1 MRDGPDQGGHVQEG
15 HPVAAPGLLSQPDF
29 RRAWLA
35 GALAQTMRWLE
46 VLVVSL
52 FVLQLTGSAGMVA
65 FVLFLRMLPSFL
77 FGTLTG
83 IVAERVS
90 RRILLGVGLGLLS
103 LLSLVL
109 GTLVATGN
117 IAMWHVALGV
127 FLNGTFWSM
136 DHPVRRTLMGEIAGP
151 HAVARA
157 MGLDSS
163 TMNAT
168 RALGPAIG
176 GTLLA
181 AIGMEGAYFL
191 GTVLF
196 ALAAWQIMSIE
207 RPIRPVGGSGNILAD
222 IREGLRFIR
231 GSRVL
236 MGTLCMTV
244 AMNFWGLVYMGLV
257 PVIGRQELGLGP
269 FATGLLMAMEGT
281 GAFFAALMI
290 AWKVRSAQYLRLYF
304 WGSCLC
310 VASAL
315 AFSQSGSA
323 AFSFGI
329 LIVAGLGFA
338 CFGAMQST
346 IVLSST
352 PPALRP
358 RVMGVL
364 AVCIG
369 GGNPLGIL
377 HVGLLADWFGAPTA
391 VSIVCAEG
399 LLAMTLIAWRW
410 PELIRPFKPWGDQ

>member
-1 MRDGPDQGGHVQEG
+1 MPDDIRVEKAG
-15 HPVAAPGLLSQPDF
+15 AAAEPGLLSQPDF

-46 VLVVSL
+46 VLVVGL
-52 FVLQLTGSAGMVA
+52 FVLQLTGSAAMVA

-77 FGTLTG
+77 FGTMVG

-90 RRILLGVGLGLLS
+90 RRTMLATGLAFLSCVSATLGLLVVS
-103 LLSLVL
+103 
-109 GTLVATGN
+109 GR
-117 IAMWHVALGV
+117 IEMWHVATGV
-127 FLNGTFWSM
+127 FLNGMFWSM

-168 RALGPAIG
+168 RALGPAVG

-191 GTVLF
+191 GALLF
-196 ALAAWQIMSIE
+196 AAAAWQILSIE
-207 RPIRPVGGSGNILAD
+207 RPVRPLGGSGGNIVAD

-231 GSRVL
+231 GSRVVTA
-236 MGTLCMTV
+236 TLFVTI

-257 PVIGRQELGLGP
+257 PVIARQELGLGP
-269 FATGLLMAMEGT
+269 LATGLLMAMEGT
-281 GAFFAALMI
+281 GALFAALLI
-290 AWKVRSAQYLRLYF
+290 AWRVQSAWYTRIYF
-304 WGSCLC
+304 CGSCVC
-310 VASAL
+310 IAAAL
-315 AFSQSGSA
+315 AFSLAETA
-323 AFSFGI
+323 AISYAI
-329 LIVAGLGFA
+329 LLVAGLGFA

-377 HVGLLADWFGAPTA
+377 HVGLLADWFGAPAA
-391 VSIVCAEG
+391 VSIVCVEG
-399 LLAMTLIAWRW
+399 LLVMTLIAWRW
-410 PELIRPFKPWGDQ
+410 PELLRPFRPWGGNAPA

>member
-1 MRDGPDQGGHVQEG
+1 
-15 HPVAAPGLLSQPDF
+15 
-29 RRAWLA
+29 
-35 GALAQTMRWLE
+35 
-46 VLVVSL
+46 VLVVGL

-77 FGTLTG
+77 FGTLIG

-90 RRILLGVGLGLLS
+90 RRTMLATGLGCLSVVSATLGLL
-103 LLSLVL
+103 V
-109 GTLVATGN
+109 VTGQ

-151 HAVARA
+151 NAVARA

-168 RALGPAIG
+168 RALGPALG

-191 GTVLF
+191 GALLF
-196 ALAAWQIMSIE
+196 AAAAWQILSIE
-207 RPIRPVGGSGNILAD
+207 RPVRPLGGGGNVLAD

-231 GSRVL
+231 GNRVVT
-236 MGTLCMTV
+236 GTLFVTV

-257 PVIGRQELGLGP
+257 PVIARQELGLGP
-269 FATGLLMAMEGT
+269 FPTGLLMAMEGT
-281 GAFFAALMI
+281 GALCAALLI
-290 AWKVRSAQYLRLYF
+290 AWRVQSPWYTRLYF
-304 WGSCLC
+304 FGSCLC
-310 VASAL
+310 IASAL
-315 AFSQSGSA
+315 AFSQAGTVGLSYA
-323 AFSFGI
+323 I
-329 LIVAGLGFA
+329 LLVAGVGFA

-377 HVGLLADWFGAPTA
+377 HVGLLADWFGAPAA
-391 VSIVCAEG
+391 VSIVCVEG
-399 LLAMTLIAWRW
+399 LLVMTLIAWRW
-410 PELIRPFKPWGDQ
+410 PELLRPFRPWSGQ

>member
-1 MRDGPDQGGHVQEG
+1 MSDSSPVQDGAR
-15 HPVAAPGLLSQPDF
+15 AAPGLLAQPDF

-46 VLVVSL
+46 VLVVGL
-52 FVLQLTGSAGMVA
+52 FVLQMTGSAGMVA

-83 IVAERVS
+83 IIAERVS
-90 RRILLGVGLGLLS
+90 RRILLAGGLAFLS
-103 LLSLVL
+103 LVSAVL

-127 FLNGTFWSM
+127 FLNGMFWSM

-157 MGLDSS
+157 MGMDSS

-168 RALGPAIG
+168 RALGPAVG

-181 AIGMEGAYFL
+181 AVGMEGAYFL
-191 GTVLF
+191 GTILF
-196 ALAAWQIMSIE
+196 GLAAWQIMAIE
-207 RPIRPVGGSGNILAD
+207 RPVRPVGGGGNVLAD

-231 GSRVL
+231 ESRVVTA
-236 MGTLCMTV
+236 TLFATV
-244 AMNFWGLVYMGLV
+244 AMNFWGLVYMGLI
-257 PVIGRQELGLGP
+257 PVIAQQQLGLGP
-269 FATGLLMAMEGT
+269 FATGILMAMEGT
-281 GAFFAALMI
+281 GAFFMALLI
-290 AWKVRSAQYLRLYF
+290 AWRARPAHYLRLYF

-310 VASAL
+310 VAAAL
-315 AFSQSGSA
+315 AFSQAGSA
-323 AFSFGI
+323 AVAFAI
-329 LIVAGLGFA
+329 LLVAGVGFA

-346 IVLSST
+346 IVLSAT

-377 HVGLLADWFGAPTA
+377 HVGLLADWLGAPTA
-391 VSIVCAEG
+391 VAVVCVEG
-399 LLAMTLIAWRW
+399 LIVMGLIAWRW
-410 PELIRPFKPWGDQ
+410 PELIRPFRPYGG